1 MFFVGLLSLVNW
13 FSQKQNTLQPWIFYQ
28 VDCNYFSFIPFLST
42 NRNQVLFSTL
52 KIYLSMVTCKLLFKD
67 GITVSFL
74 LSLSSYFY
82 LLVIAILYIIRC
94 QVYMSKKYKKVF
106 LPNILQHLR
115 PFDIV
120 TWFNMPTNSFIKI
133 NVSVLQFSLLCF
145 LLQSTPTRMAP
156 PITKNLT
163 VTTCFCIPRDVFL
176 YFYVMAI
183 KTFYSNNKFELV
195 P

>member
-1 MFFVGLLSLVNW
+1 MLNGLNVQGRIVGLPGLVNC
-13 FSQKQNTLQPWIFYQ
+13 FSKKNNTLQTN
-28 VDCNYFSFIPFLST
+28 CNYFSLIPFLST

-106 LPNILQHLR
+106 LPNILQHL
-115 PFDIV
+115 
-120 TWFNMPTNSFIKI
+120 W
-133 NVSVLQFSLLCF
+133 LLI
-145 LLQSTPTRMAP
+145 LLPGSICQ
-156 PITKNLT
+156 PIL
-163 VTTCFCIPRDVFL
+163 
-176 YFYVMAI
+176 
-183 KTFYSNNKFELV
+183 
-195 P
+195 

>member
-1 MFFVGLLSLVNW
+1 MLFFVYYVCYGKMQAIVQRWNN
-13 FSQKQNTLQPWIFYQ
+13 SQ
-28 VDCNYFSFIPFLST
+28 
-42 NRNQVLFSTL
+42 
-52 KIYLSMVTCKLLFKD
+52 
-67 GITVSFL
+67 FL
-74 LSLSSYFY
+74 LILSSYFY

-163 VTTCFCIPRDVFL
+163 VTICFCIPRDVFL